1 MAYTAYIGDS
11 LAKDVKMAR
20 AAGCFAIWAKYGVS
34 KDEDMYAKLVKISH
48 WSEDDIARDP

>member
-34 KDEDMYAKLVKISH
+34 RDEDMYAKLVKISH